1 MFTKISLLFVLF
13 SLPQMLLSQ
22 IRCEHQIV
30 PSLPPDSLDLAY
42 YGKKQLG
49 RSIAG
54 VLGVNTAIWSFNRFV
69 MREDFAFINKHTIRE
84 NFRRGFV
91 WDNDNLGTNM
101 FFHPYHG
108 NLYFNAARS
117 NGYNYWQ
124 SGLFAFGGS
133 AMWELFME
141 SEYPSTNDIIATPI
155 GGMALGETFYRISDL
170 ILDDRSMGRERTGR
184 EVAAFLVS
192 PMRGLMRIINGDA
205 WRHRPTSGRQFG
217 IPDLSVAF
225 SVGTRVLELEKEI
238 LDRGVGIASEV
249 SVEYGDRFSTER
261 ERPYDFFT
269 MNVGLN
275 IQKSQPFLGQVNLVG
290 RLWNRELMEKTDMVL
305 NAGLYQHFDFY
316 DSNVISDVSS
326 IVPYRIAI
334 PASVGGGMQFQCQKV
349 GNWEFSASM
358 YGNGILM
365 GAVLSDHYR
374 LADRNYNIASGF
386 GTKSG
391 LMANYQKGKFIASLS
406 HEFYRFFTWKGYDR
420 DIDWAMVDSKSLDAQ
435 GDESQSSVHICE
447 LRLDYRLM
455 KRLFITGSL
464 MHFHRDTNY
473 RYYSDVRSSS
483 TSARLMLTFVI

>member
-1 MFTKISLLFVLF
+1 
-13 SLPQMLLSQ
+13 
-22 IRCEHQIV
+22 
-30 PSLPPDSLDLAY
+30 
-42 YGKKQLG
+42 
-49 RSIAG
+49 
-54 VLGVNTAIWSFNRFV
+54 
-69 MREDFAFINKHTIRE
+69 
-84 NFRRGFV
+84 
-91 WDNDNLGTNM
+91 
-101 FFHPYHG
+101 
-108 NLYFNAARS
+108 
-117 NGYNYWQ
+117 
-124 SGLFAFGGS
+124 
-133 AMWELFME
+133 
-141 SEYPSTNDIIATPI
+141 
-155 GGMALGETFYRISDL
+155 
-170 ILDDRSMGRERTGR
+170 MGRERTGR

-192 PMRGLMRIINGDA
+192 PMRGLMRIVNGHA
-205 WRHRPTSGRQFG
+205 WRHRLTSGRQFG